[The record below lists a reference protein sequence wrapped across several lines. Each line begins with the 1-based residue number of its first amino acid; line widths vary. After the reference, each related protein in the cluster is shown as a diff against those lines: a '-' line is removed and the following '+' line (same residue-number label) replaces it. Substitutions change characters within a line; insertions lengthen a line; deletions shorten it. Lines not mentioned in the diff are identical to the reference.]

1 MNKDCMELRAKPRRR
16 LLWGDRKEHAEQK
29 QGRSRHS
36 LRRARYHRGHLQRE
50 DRISSRKGEAEVPG
64 AVQRSN
70 KIRTERSLLVLAI
83 RRHLVT
89 LEH

>member
-1 MNKDCMELRAKPRRR
+1 M
-16 LLWGDRKEHAEQK
+16 Q
-29 QGRSRHS
+29 
-36 LRRARYHRGHLQRE
+36 
-50 DRISSRKGEAEVPG
+50 GEAEVPS

-89 LEH
+89 LEY